1 MIWHPFAVFMKVKN
15 MKKTVHVILN
25 ILGTILI
32 FVVLIGIL
40 VNVNSAPKGKGFFGY
55 KGYTVLSNSM
65 QPTFSAGDYVVDK
78 MVAYDEIK
86 KGDVV
91 SYYPDDYTIVTH
103 RVKEV
108 TPQGFIMQG
117 DANNTRDDFTVTK
130 DHFIGKMI
138 FMIPMLGRLPELLLN
153 PILWLAGAVLILGI
167 IIYGI
172 YQRKV
177 QERES
182 A

>member
-1 MIWHPFAVFMKVKN
+1 MRKTVV
-15 MKKTVHVILN
+15 MKKVLHILLN
-25 ILGTILI
+25 ILGTVLI
-32 FVVLIGIL
+32 FMVLIGIL
-40 VNVNSAPKGKGFFGY
+40 VNVNSAPKGKGFIGY

-117 DANNTRDDFTVTK
+117 DANNAQDAFTVTK
-130 DHFIGKMI
+130 DHYIGKMI
-138 FMIPMLGRLPELLLN
+138 LVIPKLGRLPELLTR
-153 PILWLAGAVLILGI
+153 PIVWIVLSVIAVVLLASGM
-167 IIYGI
+167 
-172 YQRKV
+172 YQRRK
-177 QERES
+177 QHS
-182 A
+182 

>member
-1 MIWHPFAVFMKVKN
+1 MRKTVV
-15 MKKTVHVILN
+15 MKKVIHILLN
-25 ILGTILI
+25 ILGTVLI
-32 FVVLIGIL
+32 FMVLIGIL

-117 DANNTRDDFTVTK
+117 DANNAQDAFTVTK
-130 DHFIGKMI
+130 DHYIGKMI
-138 FMIPMLGRLPELLLN
+138 LVIPQLGRLPELLTR
-153 PILWLAGAVLILGI
+153 PIVWIVLSVIAVVLLASD
-167 IIYGI
+167 I
-172 YQRKV
+172 YQRRK
-177 QERES
+177 QHS
-182 A
+182 

>member
-1 MIWHPFAVFMKVKN
+1 MRKTVV
-15 MKKTVHVILN
+15 MKKVIHILLN
-25 ILGTILI
+25 ILGTVLI
-32 FVVLIGIL
+32 FIVLIDIL

-117 DANNTRDDFTVTK
+117 DANNAQDAFTVTK
-130 DHFIGKMI
+130 DHYIGKMI
-138 FMIPMLGRLPELLLN
+138 LVIPKLGRLPELLTL
-153 PILWLAGAVLILGI
+153 PIVWIVLSVIAVVLLAS
-167 IIYGI
+167 GI
-172 YQRKV
+172 YQRRK
-177 QERES
+177 QHS
-182 A
+182 

>member
-1 MIWHPFAVFMKVKN
+1 MRKTVV
-15 MKKTVHVILN
+15 MKKVLHILLN

-32 FVVLIGIL
+32 FIVLIGIL
-40 VNVNSAPKGKGFFGY
+40 INVNSAPKGKGFFGY

-117 DANNTRDDFTVTK
+117 DANNAQDAFTVTK
-130 DHFIGKMI
+130 DHYIGKMI
-138 FMIPMLGRLPELLLN
+138 LVIPKLGRLPELLTQ
-153 PILWLAGAVLILGI
+153 PIVWIVLSVIAVVLLAS
-167 IIYGI
+167 GI
-172 YQRKV
+172 YQRRK
-177 QERES
+177 QHS
-182 A
+182 